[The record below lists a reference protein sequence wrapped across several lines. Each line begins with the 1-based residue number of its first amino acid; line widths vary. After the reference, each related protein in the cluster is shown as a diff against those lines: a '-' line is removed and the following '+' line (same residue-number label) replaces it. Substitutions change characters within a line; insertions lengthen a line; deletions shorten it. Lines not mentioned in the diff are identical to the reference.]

1 MKQAKNGRRTGKRDC
16 ALESTTKF
24 KFNVRGLVAAAQAEL
39 GGDLTSKKQKKKTHL
54 HTLALT
60 PTLHVLEILRA
71 YVYLIVYMYLLVQQ
85 KHLQVDRAQLT
96 ARHLSAARPCLR
108 FFVAKMLEK

>member
-1 MKQAKNGRRTGKRDC
+1 M
-16 ALESTTKF
+16 
-24 KFNVRGLVAAAQAEL
+24 
-39 GGDLTSKKQKKKTHL
+39 
-54 HTLALT
+54 
-60 PTLHVLEILRA
+60 LEILRA
-71 YVYLIVYMYLLVQQ
+71 YVYVIVYMCLLVQQ